1 MTLRGKKTKSF
12 EEYKEKTV
20 PVYRDKKGSIQ
31 RTVPIHRIARD
42 GIFQIEDAPEGED
55 KTFDKNDP
63 GYRYGMDG
71 WAPYGK
77 F

>member
-55 KTFDKNDP
+55 KTFDKV
-63 GYRYGMDG
+63 
-71 WAPYGK
+71 
-77 F
+77 